1 MKNVIEEDLIKESVY
16 LRKRALKFTKD
27 DVEAEDLL
35 QDVLLKA
42 LSNMTVMENRGQLRN
57 WLYTIMRNTYID
69 SKRKTRLNTEL
80 SEAHDILLDFNDGE
94 KKVMYDDV
102 MSEINK
108 LSYKDRYL
116 MKSYIK
122 GFKQKDLAE
131 KMSITEGT
139 VSIKINKI
147 KNDLKSNLNIYDNI

>member
-94 KKVMYDDV
+94 KKVMYD
-102 MSEINK
+102 
-108 LSYKDRYL
+108 
-116 MKSYIK
+116 
-122 GFKQKDLAE
+122 
-131 KMSITEGT
+131 
-139 VSIKINKI
+139 
-147 KNDLKSNLNIYDNI
+147 